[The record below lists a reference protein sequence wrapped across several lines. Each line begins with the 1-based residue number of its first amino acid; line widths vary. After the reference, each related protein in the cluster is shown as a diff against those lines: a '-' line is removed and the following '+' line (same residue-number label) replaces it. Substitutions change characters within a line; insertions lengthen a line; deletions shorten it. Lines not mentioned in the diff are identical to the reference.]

1 MSAQLHLKK
10 KTPLEVAKMMQYT
23 KQAEADEPF
32 CQTIMDGPCLEV
44 GEKMWT
50 AALHPFNKKTD
61 YMFAF
66 HPKLEH
72 SVLNGKVAWG
82 CKIQEIMV
90 DGSIRVKW
98 FDENPTCRLVGN
110 KSVWRA
116 PPNHPIFPL
125 IMPAAED
132 GPEDDHVDEESHAKK
147 MSQKVSKK
155 HKPKQDK
162 SVQKAKRKH
171 AVEEH
176 APSRKKGRFVLD
188 EEVGEASQPQRKKP
202 VTSQPQRKKPASPK
216 EEPKK
221 PASPKEVDNTDK
233 EVEWGE
239 AYVNYSDVMEGVQK
253 VGSWLDSSK
262 NKHRLG
268 EGSSVFARD
277 VDYDK
282 LVEQHT
288 VIKVQLAAAVQEL
301 KTFKD
306 STAFANLAAE
316 KELAKV
322 KSDAADATTA
332 AAARLAESEERH
344 TKLMEKVATLEQ
356 KVKQLNALKQL
367 SRDEV
372 QLNLRA
378 RSQAAPVFTLNHRA
392 SREFVDR
399 NTSACSSTG
408 KKGTKGKKG

>member
-1 MSAQLHLKK
+1 MSAQLRLKK
-10 KTPLEVAKMMQYT
+10 KTPLEVAKMMQHT
-23 KQAEADEPF
+23 RQEEADRLV

-50 AALHPFNKKTD
+50 AVGNPFKKKTD

-72 SVLNGKVAWG
+72 SILNGKVAWG
-82 CKIQEIMV
+82 CKIDEIMV

-98 FDENPTCRLVGN
+98 FDENPTCRLVSN

-116 PPNHPIFPL
+116 PPNHPIIPL
-125 IMPAAED
+125 IMPSAED
-132 GPEDDHVDEESHAKK
+132 GPEDDHVDDESPAKK

-155 HKPKQDK
+155 HKSKQDK

-176 APSRKKGRFVLD
+176 APPHKKGRVVLD

-202 VTSQPQRKKPASPK
+202 VASQRQ
-216 EEPKK
+216 PKK
-221 PASPKEVDNTDK
+221 LASPKEVDDTEKDA
-233 EVEWGE
+233 EWGE
-239 AYVNYSDVMEGVQK
+239 AYANYSEIMEGVQK
-253 VGSWLDSSK
+253 VGSWLGSSK
-262 NKHRLG
+262 NKHPLAG
-268 EGSSVFARD
+268 GSSVFARD

-282 LVEQHT
+282 LVEKHK
-288 VIKVQLAAAVQEL
+288 VIKAQLAAAREEL
-301 KTFKD
+301 KNFQD

-316 KELAKV
+316 SELAKV

-332 AAARLAESEERH
+332 AAARLAESEERN
-344 TKLMEKVATLEQ
+344 TKLMEKMATLEQ

-367 SRDEV
+367 SRDDL
-372 QLNLRA
+372 QLNSRA

-392 SREFVDR
+392 SRDFVDR
-399 NTSACSSTG
+399 NEIPACSSTG
-408 KKGTKGKKG
+408 KKGKKG